1 MQTLAISIE
10 INLHSEEIAQSVNY
24 LSYLIRI
31 RTCKPMNMYIQHIH
45 MCTPTHTKT
54 YTLLHITHIDIY
66 HSHPYTQSILGT
78 LKYTMFFYI

>member
-10 INLHSEEIAQSVNY
+10 INLHSEEIAQAVNY

-31 RTCKPMNMYIQHIH
+31 RTCKPMNMYIHHTH

-54 YTLLHITHIDIY
+54 YTPDYSHTDIY
-66 HSHPYTQSILGT
+66 HP
-78 LKYTMFFYI
+78 MFFYT